1 MNAKLC
7 KKLRA
12 VARRATVG
20 MPERAY
26 IGIMGRGELRDSVI
40 ALANDPRSTRGAYRG
55 LKCEV
60 ADQSRRHD

>member
-12 VARRATVG
+12 VARRVTVG

-26 IGIMGRGELRDSVI
+26 IGIMGRGQLWDRVI
-40 ALANDPRSTRGAYRG
+40 ALANDPRSTRGVYRR
-55 LKCEV
+55 LKREIV
-60 ADQSRRHD
+60 ANQRRA

>member
-40 ALANDPRSTRGAYRG
+40 ALANDPRSTRGVYRR
-55 LKCEV
+55 LKREIV
-60 ADQSRRHD
+60 ANQRRA